1 MSTHIDVMPKAPRL
15 FISYSHDD
23 QAHKDWVLNLAT
35 RLVNNGVDVIL
46 DQWNMALGGDL
57 PRFMETGLVD
67 ADRVLAICSAN

>member
-1 MSTHIDVMPKAPRL
+1 MPKAPRL